1 MAGKGDGGVSGES
14 ESIADKYFVCT
25 ECLVEG
31 NVQSFVD
38 LFYLTHALDGADN
51 EEEETLALARSVSSA
66 GGRASRQAGV
76 GEGCV
81 CRTGGGMHI
90 ATWRALQ
97 QTC

>member
-51 EEEETLALARSVSSA
+51 EEEETLALARSV
-66 GGRASRQAGV
+66 
-76 GEGCV
+76 
-81 CRTGGGMHI
+81 
-90 ATWRALQ
+90 
-97 QTC
+97 